1 MPNRLI
7 PMAES
12 PSFLSI
18 CRDLRANRPAPVYL
32 LHGEEGYYID
42 TLARMFEELVPES
55 DRDFDLTILYAPE
68 LDSPKQ
74 VENAAKR
81 MSMFGRQVVT
91 VKEVQTAGA
100 NFLNALAGYAANPN
114 PTTVLCLCCRGKKA
128 AGADFLKALRAS
140 GGVAFESVKLND
152 RTVGTVV
159 ADFIKEKGLSVEPKA
174 LNMLCEFV
182 GTDLSRL
189 YNEVDKLTV
198 SLGAGAAITPEAVE
212 RNIGVSKE
220 YNSFELIS
228 AIANRDV
235 ERTLKIYYNFRGNP
249 KAHPV
254 QMIAPLIFN
263 LFANVLG
270 AYYASDRSERGI
282 MAELGF
288 RSPWQLK
295 DVKAAMQHY
304 GPWQTIEII
313 DLIRR
318 FDGASKGNGSRQDPY
333 ALFLDLL
340 IHILNPLGQKAVQL

>member
-1 MPNRLI
+1 
-7 PMAES
+7 
-12 PSFLSI
+12 
-18 CRDLRANRPAPVYL
+18 
-32 LHGEEGYYID
+32 
-42 TLARMFEELVPES
+42 
-55 DRDFDLTILYAPE
+55 
-68 LDSPKQ
+68 
-74 VENAAKR
+74 
-81 MSMFGRQVVT
+81 MSMFGRQVVI

-114 PTTVLCLCCRGKKA
+114 PSTVLCLCCRGKKA
-128 AGADFLKALRAS
+128 SGADFLKALRAS

-159 ADFIKEKGLSVEPKA
+159 ADFIKEKGLSIEPKA

-228 AIANRDV
+228 AIATRDV